1 MISRTALILST
12 LALLTL
18 PTQDA
23 NAACKNGVCSMKKAP
38 QPKAAPV
45 RRNNVAAVKTVKGC
59 KSCKKS
65 QKRVRR
71 YNRRNKRY
79 VAGRSV
85 RSVAIE
91 SCPNGTCSLRK

>member
-12 LALLTL
+12 LAFCTL
-18 PTQDA
+18 ATQDA

-38 QPKAAPV
+38 RSKAVEV

-65 QKRVRR
+65 QKRVIR
-71 YNRRNKRY
+71 YNRRNKGNKRY
-79 VAGRSV
+79 VASRFV

-91 SCPNGTCSLRK
+91 SCPNGT